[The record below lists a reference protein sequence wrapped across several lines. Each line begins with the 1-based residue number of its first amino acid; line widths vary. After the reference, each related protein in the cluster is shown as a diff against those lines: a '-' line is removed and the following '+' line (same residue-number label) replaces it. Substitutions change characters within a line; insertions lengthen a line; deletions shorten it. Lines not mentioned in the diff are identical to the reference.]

1 MIIHDAI
8 KSLDQLKHNTFNDA
22 DKVAW
27 LTRLDQMLV
36 RTVINTHVRE
46 KEMELPFYAP
56 EADMDT
62 ELLAPVPHDQM
73 YIYWMMAQI
82 DLAVSDI
89 DHYNVDITK
98 FNELLTAYSAEYTRT
113 HIPKA
118 AGSRF
123 LF

>member
-1 MIIHDAI
+1 MTIYDVI
-8 KSLDQLKHNTFNDA
+8 KSVDLLKPNTFSDA

-36 RTVINTHVRE
+36 RTVINSHVRDE
-46 KEMELPFYAP
+46 DMELPQYAP

-73 YIYWMMAQI
+73 YPYWMMAQM
-82 DLAVSDI
+82 DLAHSDI
-89 DHYNVDITK
+89 DHYNINITM
-98 FNELLTAYSAEYTRT
+98 FNEHLNAYSAEYTRH